1 MSRVASSTTRRPW
14 CNTWLWLAALALSSR
29 SYLRCCV
36 AQSDLLSHQVN
47 VWYTW
52 LGPGDDIAT
61 LAEQSTI
68 QQVDTTNGE
77 YEYTDVPE
85 LVPPSGMQ
93 LHLDVSTTH
102 IRVEIRQGPT
112 STTPYTDRLYV
123 AFLWPLLGADLL
135 APVSLPPE
143 ISFQA
148 LPLNALVPFKDPGDF
163 GLVLEGSLD
172 EGGLL
177 VEFSNITATTVLP
190 DLLEFTYQ
198 LEIAPSGVPT
208 MKPTFAPT
216 FSHYPTLHP
225 TTSTMPSMGPPSPT
239 SSPVTSGAYQFGVVT
254 LFSVC
259 LMVVCLVVLA
269 LPFY

>member
-1 MSRVASSTTRRPW
+1 MPRLATSSSKSRRPW
-14 CNTWLWLAALALSSR
+14 SKLLWLAVLAWLSAL
-29 SYLRCCV
+29 CCN
-36 AQSDLLSHQVN
+36 AQGDLLSHQVN

-52 LGPGDDIAT
+52 LGPGDEIAT

-68 QQVDTTNGE
+68 QQVDTTDGE
-77 YEYTDVPE
+77 YEYTNVPE

-102 IRVEIRQGPT
+102 IRVEIRQAPT
-112 STTPYTDRLYV
+112 STTAYTDRLYV

-148 LPLNALVPFKDPGDF
+148 LPLNTSVPFLDPGDF
-163 GLVLEGSLD
+163 GLICGGSLQ

-177 VEFSNITATTVLP
+177 VEFANISAASSLP
-190 DLLEFTYQ
+190 DQLEFTYL

-216 FSHYPTLHP
+216 FSQYPTLHP
-225 TTSTMPSMGPPSPT
+225 TTSMTPSMGPPSP
-239 SSPVTSGAYQFGVVT
+239 SLSPVTSSASR
-254 LFSVC
+254 LLAIFSVWVASS
-259 LMVVCLVVLA
+259 LAVLA
-269 LPFY
+269 WQI